1 MSIPATQP
9 GLADVRAWLKR
20 THNEDDPAISAA
32 LTASLSA
39 WMAATAKELN
49 AITDEEWLAI
59 RLQVGHIES
68 FRGDDAVTPEP
79 HPFIQTIRRMHG
91 SQSIG

>member
-1 MSIPATQP
+1 MSIPTTQP

-20 THNEDDPAISAA
+20 THNEDDPAISDA

-39 WMAATAKELN
+39 WMAATAKPLN

-59 RLQVGHIES
+59 KLQVGHIES

-91 SQSIG
+91 TQSIG